1 VPSRDK
7 KLDAISYPFESTFDP
22 VAISKYVRT
31 LDLRTFRELSGGKLE
46 LCLGHE
52 EGTKFESYLRHSGVN
67 CSSYTMNMDKA
78 HSDTRFLGFHQ
89 YDKDVGTRDKY
100 YEYLRWSPRINELVT
115 WLTETLGF
123 NSTSYVGAHIRVA
136 DAHWEHSDCKHTIS
150 GMPVPSVSCGDG
162 LNVINY
168 SSIAQEIWYTMQTTG
183 HTEQILVA
191 TNMNCTDMR
200 LIRIALMLSRRS
212 VRLVCPQQLLQER
225 LGHDNY
231 MISLVEQEMCARA
244 NAFIGSKYSTW
255 TDTVKGLRAYR
266 HGDTPGGPENFVF
279 EELYALG
286 VR

>member
-1 VPSRDK
+1 
-7 KLDAISYPFESTFDP
+7 
-22 VAISKYVRT
+22 
-31 LDLRTFRELSGGKLE
+31 
-46 LCLGHE
+46 
-52 EGTKFESYLRHSGVN
+52 
-67 CSSYTMNMDKA
+67 M
-78 HSDTRFLGFHQ
+78 
-89 YDKDVGTRDKY
+89 
-100 YEYLRWSPRINELVT
+100 
-115 WLTETLGF
+115 
-123 NSTSYVGAHIRVA
+123 
-136 DAHWEHSDCKHTIS
+136 
-150 GMPVPSVSCGDG
+150 
-162 LNVINY
+162 NVINY

-225 LGHDNY
+225 LGHDKY